1 MFKFNFQEEKQEDLA
16 CIESE
21 RSLQEITAKEIVI
34 SNVHAERANDF
45 PKCNIQI
52 ANSTF
57 QLIDCKHV
65 EQILGTEQVESD
77 VNAAIKLNSD
87 VIKGVYEGMW
97 LLDKCTVCGSF
108 IHLPTTHLFPKGGLK
123 VWECTS
129 DLISYLD
136 QNLVSF
142 VDQKVIDLGCGAG
155 LLGIYALK
163 NGASSVHFQ
172 DYVKIQFTY
181 VKYWTSLLIIFSMSR
196 ITKWLTT
203 LQLQMSYW
211 IVVQI
216 IWQSNASI
224 FQETG
229 NPCTVC

>member
-87 VIKGVYEGMW
+87 VIKGVYEG
-97 LLDKCTVCGSF
+97 
-108 IHLPTTHLFPKGGLK
+108 GLK

-181 VKYWTSLLIIFSMSR
+181 VKY
-196 ITKWLTT
+196 
-203 LQLQMSYW
+203 
-211 IVVQI
+211 
-216 IWQSNASI
+216 
-224 FQETG
+224 
-229 NPCTVC
+229 